1 MNWRF
6 YFLFL
11 DNDWLWVCKD
21 LRNDGNDSIDASTNK
36 ESRAKMNKCPVRKS
50 AMAELSRFAQVCKEN
65 EEERETQE
73 RKSAGAQRP

>member
-6 YFLFL
+6 LLLFR
-11 DNDWLWVCKD
+11 NDWFWVCKD
-21 LRNDGNDSIDASTNK
+21 LLNDGNDSIDAGTNK

-50 AMAELSRFAQVCKEN
+50 AMAKLSRFAQVSKEN
-65 EEERETQE
+65 EEDRETQE